1 MSICKGG
8 EIWVLNTPSEALGFI
23 LADAGY
29 EVWIGNTRT
38 TKFSHGHTTFKTQN
52 SVILQSQFN
61 GPFHEKH
68 TFIHTCSKSIRDHK
82 VMGKGSSVDVYD
94 FDR

>member
-68 TFIHTCSKSIRDHK
+68 TFIHKLTHTHTHTHTHTYIDTST
-82 VMGKGSSVDVYD
+82 
-94 FDR
+94 